1 MASFTLGDHFDA
13 FVRDLLATGR
23 FNNAS
28 EVIRAGL
35 RLLEDQE
42 RVRQTRFAARPDHP
56 DTPLPI
62 TIDPKDLRK
71 KARKR
76 LAAQTSAVD

>member
-13 FVRDLLATGR
+13 FVSDMLATGW

-35 RLLEDQE
+35 RLLEDHE
-42 RVRQTRFAARPDHP
+42 RARTTALQSKPDP
-56 DTPLPI
+56 APPLA
-62 TIDPKDLRK
+62 IDLKDLRK

-76 LAAQTSAVD
+76 LAAQASGDR

>member
-1 MASFTLGDHFDA
+1 MASFTLGAHFDA
-13 FVRDLLATGR
+13 FVKELLTAGR

-42 RVRQTRFAARPDHP
+42 RARAERFRVASDGTEAPSVAVD
-56 DTPLPI
+56 L
-62 TIDPKDLRK
+62 KDLRK

-76 LAAQTSAVD
+76 LASRSTL